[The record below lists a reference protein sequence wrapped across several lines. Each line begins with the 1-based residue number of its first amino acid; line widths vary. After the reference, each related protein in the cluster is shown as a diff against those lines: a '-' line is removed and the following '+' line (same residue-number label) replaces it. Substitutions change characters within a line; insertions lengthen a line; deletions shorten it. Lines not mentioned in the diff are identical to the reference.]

1 MRVAPHLRTSNTE
14 SVSLPGPN
22 GPACRGIKGQVEVR
36 ERVEF
41 YTDSYTP
48 VVCFWAHWTH
58 SPRCRARHALA
69 PGASEQARREPSVI
83 SCSMALQ
90 LVRSALQHEPELTM
104 FSCC

>member
-1 MRVAPHLRTSNTE
+1 M
-14 SVSLPGPN
+14 
-22 GPACRGIKGQVEVR
+22 
-36 ERVEF
+36 EF
-41 YTDSYTP
+41 YTDSCTP

-58 SPRCRARHALA
+58 SPRCRARHELA

-90 LVRSALQHEPELTM
+90 LVRSALQHDPELTM